1 MSDQL
6 RATLADAGR
15 VLAMEGHGDYVAGHI
30 SVRLPGDPERFLMK
44 PAGIGI
50 EEMRPDNIITVDI
63 EGKKVDGAM
72 PRHNEVYIHS
82 EVLRARSDVNC
93 VIHSHPMH
101 AVAFSSLGRPLVA
114 VGNSSVHFTGGRL
127 PIFSETTDLIISQE
141 RGSAVARRLGKE
153 AALILR
159 NHGIVATGGSI
170 EEAVWT
176 AIKLERACQLQLLAE
191 SAGGP
196 KLLAEGEDLDKKRS
210 RGARPDQH
218 NNTFGYLVRKWRCL
232 CCGEIVPA
240 PHVSTFENNDQR

>member
-1 MSDQL
+1 MTDRL

-30 SVRLPGDPERFLMK
+30 SVRLPGDSGRFLMK

-63 EGKKVDGAM
+63 DGNKTDGAM

-82 EVLRARSDVNC
+82 EVLRARSDVTC

-114 VGNSSVHFTGGRL
+114 VGNDGGYFADGRL
-127 PIFSETTDLIISQE
+127 PIFSETTDLIISRE
-141 RGSAVARRLGKE
+141 RGSAVARCLAAN

-176 AIKLERACQLQLLAE
+176 AIKLERACQAQLLAE
-191 SAGGP
+191 AAGGP
-196 KLLAEGEDLDKKRS
+196 KLVADGVDLDKKRA
-210 RGARPDQH
+210 RGNRPDLH
-218 NNTFGYLVRKWRCL
+218 NNSFGYLVRKWRCR

-240 PHVSTFENNDQR
+240 PHVTAFENKEGR